1 MYTHESCEEITEI
14 AEIAGAIMSII
25 SEFDLSS
32 DVLSTIVAGMRQLAH
47 IDGDFDPQEEALLNA
62 VVEGLDAQE
71 SLNLDVL
78 TTPELKENFM
88 KMLAMMAVADAKV
101 VDEEVALMD
110 QYGVQLGLERTAL
123 SFVEEVAENMLT
135 LQYTSAEL
143 TVLAPKLAKTLRLS
157 NDCIE
162 RLVNLP

>member
-1 MYTHESCEEITEI
+1 
-14 AEIAGAIMSII
+14 MSFIN
-25 SEFDLSS
+25 EFDLSS

-62 VVEGLDAQE
+62 VVEGLDSSE
-71 SLNLDVL
+71 KLDLAVL
-78 TTPELKENFM
+78 STTELKENFM

-101 VDEEVALMD
+101 VDEEVALMNE
-110 QYGVQLGLERTAL
+110 YSTKLGLERDGL
-123 SFVEEVAENMLT
+123 SYVEEVAENMLS

-143 TVLAPKLAKTLRLS
+143 TVLAPKLAVPLRLS
-157 NDCIE
+157 EACVE